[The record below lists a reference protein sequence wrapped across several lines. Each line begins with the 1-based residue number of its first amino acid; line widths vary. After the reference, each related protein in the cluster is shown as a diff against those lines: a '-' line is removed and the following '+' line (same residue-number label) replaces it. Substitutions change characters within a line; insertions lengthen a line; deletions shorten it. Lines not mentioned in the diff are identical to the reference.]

1 MRKDIL
7 LKIRSDANLL
17 LFLKYHSYWYKEL
30 LRNPESI
37 RYMELEMKK
46 EFKLTLEDSMERL
59 SSKISMLKSFL
70 DVLK

>member
-7 LKIRSDANLL
+7 LRIRSDSNMM

-30 LRNPESI
+30 LRNPDSI
-37 RYMELEMKK
+37 KYMEIEMKK

-59 SSKISMLKSFL
+59 SSKVGMLRNFL
-70 DVLK
+70 EVLK